1 MPHIL
6 TLVNDEY
13 ATISGNTEVKEEV
26 LNDVP
31 ADEDVV
37 DDGQL
42 AWALTVVLL
51 EHGRFRYTTLPP
63 YNYTTTSSTGD
74 FDLSPAC
81 CWNRVRPNSN
91 A

>member
-1 MPHIL
+1 MPHVL

-13 ATISGNTEVKEEV
+13 ATISPEVKEEV
-26 LNDVP
+26 LDDAP

-51 EHGRFRYTTLPP
+51 EHGRFRYYHCKPSLQQQ
-63 YNYTTTSSTGD
+63 S
-74 FDLSPAC
+74 
-81 CWNRVRPNSN
+81 
-91 A
+91 